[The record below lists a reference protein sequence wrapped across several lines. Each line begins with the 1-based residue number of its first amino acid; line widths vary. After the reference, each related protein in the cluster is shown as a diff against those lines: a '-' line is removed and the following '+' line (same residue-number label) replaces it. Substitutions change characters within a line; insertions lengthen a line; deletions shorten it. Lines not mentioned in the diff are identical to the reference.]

1 MLVEKLSVIESAG
14 MKSTTDKASGNKL
27 KDLTKPFSSIFIIVL
42 ILFIITS
49 WLPLSALAS
58 PGPESIRTNKDRL
71 VVMAV
76 KGQVAHPQPSRY
88 YLTTWDGRPK
98 MAIGVAGINYTL
110 SLSDPVFGWAAT
122 DQVTVGVAT
131 EGVGEDR
138 FRQAWL
144 TNTAIGNEVRVVG
157 GAARGAMGVVI
168 GKFGGYVLVNFDSDT
183 REKLAYGDELQVKA
197 EGIGLQ
203 VEGFPEVFIHSLS
216 PGVLEKMAIQVQEG
230 KLVVPVVKKIPAEIV
245 GSGPGAGSLFGH
257 FSIQTCYP
265 PDIKKYG
272 LDELRFGDLVFLEDI
287 ECNYGKGYY
296 RGAGTVGV
304 VVSGPSDIS
313 GLGIGVTPVLSC
325 QTGKLTFRLDPGA
338 SLARLLGLPVSAK
351 KTVKPEISTA
361 ASAQPVAKKAPYQG
375 PIKTNRDELLT
386 IAVEGVIQPAGAL
399 DYSPGFDG
407 KSKLGIGMASI
418 NYNVS
423 YGDTTYG
430 WAEAD
435 HVEPDVTIQGRD
447 RQSPMETA
455 LALLACIGNEAV
467 VISGE
472 ARGSKGIYIGRHAG
486 SDDKVWFPAEVKEKL
501 AINDRVLVKARGVGL
516 KILGFEDVRVN
527 KISPEALEKIGIV
540 VEGNQLVVPV
550 VAEIPG
556 YLMGS
561 GIGGQG
567 IEAID
572 YDIQTTCPEAVEK
585 FNLKKLRLGDIVAI
599 RDHYD
604 YYGRGRY
611 EGAVTIGTIIHGFS
625 DYSGHGPGVNPI
637 LSAMPGRIKIK
648 LDPAANMARIL
659 GIRQAQ

>member
-1 MLVEKLSVIESAG
+1 MLLRKSKKAGRSLLFFSLVLLLISVLTADELLAG
-14 MKSTTDKASGNKL
+14 GSEA
-27 KDLTKPFSSIFIIVL
+27 
-42 ILFIITS
+42 
-49 WLPLSALAS
+49 
-58 PGPESIRTNKDRL
+58 IRTNKDRL
-71 VVMAV
+71 VVTAV

-88 YLTTWDGRPK
+88 YITTWDGRPK

-110 SLSDPVFGWAAT
+110 SLGDPVFGWAAA

-144 TNTAIGNEVRVVG
+144 THTSIGNEVRVLG
-157 GAARGAMGVVI
+157 GAARGARGIII
-168 GKFGGYVLVNFDSDT
+168 GKFGSYVLAYFDAET
-183 REKLAYGDELQVKA
+183 KEKLAYGDELQVKA
-197 EGIGLQ
+197 EGIGL
-203 VEGFPEVFIHSLS
+203 EIESFPEVFIHSLS
-216 PGVLEKMAIQVQEG
+216 PSVLEKIGLQVKEG
-230 KLVVPVVKKIPAEIV
+230 KLEVPVVKKIPAEII
-245 GSGPGAGSLFGH
+245 GSGPGAGSLYGH

-265 PDIKKYG
+265 PDIKKYE
-272 LDELRFGDLVFLEDI
+272 LEELRFGDLVYLEDI
-287 ECNYGKGYY
+287 QCDYGKGYY
-296 RGAGTVGV
+296 KGAGTVGV
-304 VVSGPSDIS
+304 VVSGPSEIS
-313 GLGIGVTPVLSC
+313 GLGIGVTPILSSRS
-325 QTGKLTFRLDPGA
+325 GKLIFRIDPG
-338 SLARLLGLPVSAK
+338 SNLVRHLGLSLPSARPF
-351 KTVKPEISTA
+351 TPQA
-361 ASAQPVAKKAPYQG
+361 PASAGNRQPQKKAAYSG
-375 PIKTNRDELLT
+375 PIRTNKDELLT
-386 IAVEGVIQPAGAL
+386 IAVEGVIQPASAL
-399 DYSPGFDG
+399 DYSPGYDG

-418 NYNVS
+418 NYSVS

-430 WAEAD
+430 WAEGD

-447 RQSPMETA
+447 RQNPMETA
-455 LALLACIGNEAV
+455 LAVLACIGNEAV
-467 VISGE
+467 VVSGE
-472 ARGSKGIYIGRHAG
+472 ASGSKGIYIGRHAG

-550 VAEIPG
+550 VAEVPG

-572 YDIQTTCPEAVEK
+572 YDIQTTCPEAVER

-611 EGAVTIGTIIHGFS
+611 EGAVTIGVIIQGFS
-625 DYSGHGPGVNPI
+625 DYAGHGPGVNPI
-637 LSAMPGRIKIK
+637 LSALPGRIKVK
-648 LDPAANMARIL
+648 LDPRANMARIL
-659 GIRQAQ
+659 GLR

>member
-1 MLVEKLSVIESAG
+1 MKAHENRTALKVFFTLICFTIGLVL
-14 MKSTTDKASGNKL
+14 TQFSGIAAQ
-27 KDLTKPFSSIFIIVL
+27 TSQT
-42 ILFIITS
+42 ILQ
-49 WLPLSALAS
+49 
-58 PGPESIRTNKDRL
+58 TNKDKL
-71 VVMAV
+71 VVTAV
-76 KGQVAHPQPSRY
+76 KGQIAHPQPSRY

-110 SLSDPVFGWAAT
+110 SLGDPVFGWAAT

-131 EGVGEDR
+131 EGTGDER

-144 TNTAIGNEVRVVG
+144 VYPAIGNEVKVISG
-157 GAARGAMGVVI
+157 SARGSKGVVI
-168 GKFGGYVLVNFDSDT
+168 GKFGSYVLVHFDSEVK
-183 REKLAYGDELQVKA
+183 EKLAYGDELQVKA
-197 EGIGLQ
+197 EGIGLEI
-203 VEGFPEVFIHSLS
+203 EGFPDVFIHSLS
-216 PGVLEKMAIQVQEG
+216 PSVLEKMEIRIRDG
-230 KLVVPVVKKIPAEIV
+230 KLEIPVVKKIPAEIV
-245 GSGPGAGSLFGH
+245 GSGPGSGSLFGH

-287 ECNYGKGYY
+287 QGDYGKGYY

-313 GLGIGVTPVLSC
+313 GLGIGVTPLLSC
-325 QTGKLTFRLDPGA
+325 RSGKLAFRLDSEANLGK
-338 SLARLLGLPVSAK
+338 LLGLPLSTRKNIFGCFAAPKQKPSPAK
-351 KTVKPEISTA
+351 KGPGYS
-361 ASAQPVAKKAPYQG
+361 G
-375 PIKTNRDELLT
+375 PIRTNKEELLT
-386 IAVEGVIQPAGAL
+386 IAVEGVVQPPSGL
-399 DYSPGFDG
+399 NYSPGYDG
-407 KSKLGIGMASI
+407 KPKLGIGMASI
-418 NYNVS
+418 NYSVS
-423 YGDTTYG
+423 YGDSTYG

-455 LALLACIGNEAV
+455 LSILACIGNEAV
-467 VISGE
+467 VVSGE
-472 ARGSKGIYIGRHAG
+472 ARGGRGVYIGRHAG

-550 VAEIPG
+550 VAEVPG

-585 FNLKKLRLGDIVAI
+585 FNLKKLRLGDLVAI

-611 EGAVTIGTIIHGFS
+611 EGAITIGVVIHGFS
-625 DYSGHGPGVNPI
+625 DYAGHGPGVNPI
-637 LSAMPGRIKIK
+637 LSALPGRIKIK
-648 LDPAANMARIL
+648 IDPQANMARIL
-659 GIRQAQ
+659 GIK

>member
-1 MLVEKLSVIESAG
+1 MFERKNQGIKECGSASKKKRLPGATRKVCLV
-14 MKSTTDKASGNKL
+14 
-27 KDLTKPFSSIFIIVL
+27 
-42 ILFIITS
+42 LFILAVVLTQMQ
-49 WLPLSALAS
+49 PAPLAS
-58 PGPESIRTNKDRL
+58 ETIRTNRDRL

-110 SLSDPVFGWAAT
+110 GPGDPVFGWAAT

-131 EGVGEDR
+131 EGVGEER

-144 TNTAIGNEVRVVG
+144 THTAIGNEVRVVG
-157 GAARGAMGVVI
+157 GAARGAKGVVI
-168 GKFGGYVLVNFDSDT
+168 GKFGSYVLVHFDNDT

-203 VEGFPEVFIHSLS
+203 IEGFTDVFIHSLS
-216 PGVLEKMAIQVQEG
+216 PGALEKMGIQVKEG

-245 GSGPGAGSLFGH
+245 GSGPGAGSLYGH

-272 LDELRFGDLVFLEDI
+272 LDELRFGDLVYLEDI

-296 RGAGTVGV
+296 IGAGTVGV

-313 GLGIGVTPVLSC
+313 GLGIGVSPVLSC
-325 QTGKLTFRLDPGA
+325 QTGKLTFSLDSGA
-338 SLARLLGLPVSAK
+338 SLARLLGLPLSERKLPKTVPSSSLPSTSTVSAAR
-351 KTVKPEISTA
+351 KP
-361 ASAQPVAKKAPYQG
+361 PYQG
-375 PIKTNRDELLT
+375 PIRTNTDELLT
-386 IAVEGVIQPAGAL
+386 IAVEGVVQPAGAL

-407 KSKLGIGMASI
+407 KAKLSIGMASI
-418 NYNVS
+418 NYNVN

-430 WAEAD
+430 WAEGD
-435 HVEPDVTIQGRD
+435 HVEPEVTIQGRD

-467 VISGE
+467 VVSGE

-501 AINDRVLVKARGVGL
+501 AINDRVQVKARGVGL
-516 KILGFEDVRVN
+516 KIIGFEDVRVN

-550 VAEIPG
+550 VMEVPG

-611 EGAVTIGTIIHGFS
+611 EGAITIGTIIHGFS
-625 DYSGHGPGVNPI
+625 DHSGHGPGVNPI

-648 LDPAANMARIL
+648 IDQNANMARIL
-659 GIRQAQ
+659 GIRKD

>member
-1 MLVEKLSVIESAG
+1 MLVRKSKKAG
-14 MKSTTDKASGNKL
+14 RSL
-27 KDLTKPFSSIFIIVL
+27 LLFSLVLVL
-42 ILFIITS
+42 ISVLTADE
-49 WLPLSALAS
+49 LLAG
-58 PGPESIRTNKDRL
+58 GPETTRTNKDRL
-71 VVMAV
+71 VVTAV

-110 SLSDPVFGWAAT
+110 SLGDSVFGWAAT
-122 DQVTVGVAT
+122 DQVTVGIAT

-138 FRQAWL
+138 FRRAWL
-144 TNTAIGNEVRVVG
+144 THTAIGNEVRVLG
-157 GAARGAMGVVI
+157 GAARGAKGVVI
-168 GKFGGYVLVNFDSDT
+168 GKFGGYVLAYFDAET
-183 REKLAYGDELQVKA
+183 KEKLAYGDELQVKA
-197 EGIGLQ
+197 EGIGLTIDSS
-203 VEGFPEVFIHSLS
+203 PEVFVHSLS
-216 PGVLEKMAIQVQEG
+216 PAVLEKMGLALKEG
-230 KLVVPVVKKIPAEIV
+230 KLEVPVVKKIPAEII
-245 GSGPGAGSLFGH
+245 GSGPGSGSLFGH

-272 LDELRFGDLVFLEDI
+272 MEELHFGDLVFLEDI
-287 ECNYGKGYY
+287 QCDYGKGYY
-296 RGAGTVGV
+296 KGAGTVGI
-304 VVSGPSDIS
+304 VVSGPSEIS

-325 QTGKLTFRLDPGA
+325 RTGKLTYRLDA
-338 SLARLLGLPVSAK
+338 EANLAKYLGLPLTGS
-351 KTVKPEISTA
+351 KTTEVAVKTDNP
-361 ASAQPVAKKAPYQG
+361 QPQKKATYSG
-375 PIKTNRDELLT
+375 PIRTNKDELLT
-386 IAVEGVIQPAGAL
+386 IAVEGVLQPASAL
-399 DYSPGFDG
+399 DYSPGYDG

-418 NYNVS
+418 NYNVTF
-423 YGDTTYG
+423 GDSTYG
-430 WAEAD
+430 WAEGD

-467 VISGE
+467 VVSGE
-472 ARGSKGIYIGRHAG
+472 ASGSKGIYIGRHAG

-501 AINDRVLVKARGVGL
+501 AINDRVLVKASGLGL

-550 VAEIPG
+550 TAEVPG

-611 EGAVTIGTIIHGFS
+611 EGAVTIGVVIHGFS
-625 DYSGHGPGVNPI
+625 DYAGHGPGVNPI
-637 LSAMPGRIKIK
+637 LSAMPGRIKVK
-648 LDPAANMARIL
+648 LDPNANMAHIL
-659 GIRQAQ
+659 GLR

>member
-1 MLVEKLSVIESAG
+1 MFERKNQGIKECGSASKKKRLPGATRKVCLV
-14 MKSTTDKASGNKL
+14 
-27 KDLTKPFSSIFIIVL
+27 
-42 ILFIITS
+42 LFILAVVLTQMQ
-49 WLPLSALAS
+49 PAPLAS
-58 PGPESIRTNKDRL
+58 ETIRTNKDRL
-71 VVMAV
+71 VITAV

-110 SLSDPVFGWAAT
+110 APGDPVFGWAAT

-144 TNTAIGNEVRVVG
+144 THTALGNEVRVVG
-157 GAARGAMGVVI
+157 GAARGAKGVVI
-168 GKFGGYVLVNFDSDT
+168 GKFGSYVLVHFDNDT
-183 REKLAYGDELQVKA
+183 MEKLAYNDELQVKA
-197 EGIGLQ
+197 EGIGLAI
-203 VEGFPEVFIHSLS
+203 EGFPDVFVHSLS
-216 PGVLEKMAIQVQEG
+216 PVILEKLAIQVKEG
-230 KLVVPVVKKIPAEIV
+230 KLEVPVVRKIPAEII
-245 GSGPGAGSLFGH
+245 GSGPGAGSLYGH

-272 LDELRFGDLVFLEDI
+272 LDELRFGDLVFLEDV

-296 RGAGTVGV
+296 RGAGTVGL

-325 QTGKLTFRLDPGA
+325 QTGKLIYRIEGEANLTKI
-338 SLARLLGLPVSAK
+338 LGLNASTPK
-351 KTVKPEISTA
+351 PVKPIA
-361 ASAQPVAKKAPYQG
+361 HSAGTSQPTLKKAPYQG
-375 PIKTNRDELLT
+375 PIRTNKDELLT
-386 IAVEGVIQPAGAL
+386 IAVEGVVQPASAL
-399 DYSPGFDG
+399 DYSPGYDG
-407 KSKLGIGMASI
+407 KAKLGIGMASI
-418 NYNVS
+418 NYSVT
-423 YGDTTYG
+423 YGDPTCG

-435 HVEPDVTIQGRD
+435 HIEPDVTIQGRD

-467 VISGE
+467 VVSGE
-472 ARGSKGIYIGRHAG
+472 ARGSRGIYIGRHAG
-486 SDDKVWFPAEVKEKL
+486 SDDKVWFPTEVKEKL

-550 VAEIPG
+550 VMEVPG

-637 LSAMPGRIKIK
+637 LSAMPGRIKVK
-648 LDPAANMARIL
+648 LDPEANLARLL
-659 GIRQAQ
+659 GIKKN

>member
-1 MLVEKLSVIESAG
+1 MLEPKGKKAG
-14 MKSTTDKASGNKL
+14 QGL
-27 KDLTKPFSSIFIIVL
+27 FFLLFFLCLIFIL
-42 ILFIITS
+42 TTTEL
-49 WLPLSALAS
+49 LAVDT
-58 PGPESIRTNKDRL
+58 ETIQTNKDRL

-110 SLSDPVFGWAAT
+110 SLGDPVFGWAAA
-122 DQVTVGVAT
+122 DQVTVGIAT

-144 TNTAIGNEVRVVG
+144 THTAVGNEVRVLG
-157 GAARGAMGVVI
+157 GMARGAKGVVI
-168 GKFGGYVLVNFDSDT
+168 GKFGGYVLVNFDGDT

-197 EGIGLQ
+197 EGIGLAI
-203 VEGFPEVFIHSLS
+203 EGFPEVFVHSLS
-216 PGVLEKMAIQVQEG
+216 PAVLEKMGLGLKDG
-230 KLVVPVVKKIPAEIV
+230 KLEVPLVKKIPAEIV
-245 GSGPGAGSLFGH
+245 GGGPGAGSLFGH
-257 FSIQTCYP
+257 FSIQTCFP

-287 ECNYGKGYY
+287 QCDYGKGYY
-296 RGAGTVGV
+296 KGAGTVGV
-304 VVSGPSDIS
+304 VVSGPSEIS

-325 QTGKLTFRLDPGA
+325 RTGKLTHRLDTEA
-338 SLARLLGLPVSAK
+338 NIAKYLGLPVSSSRTK
-351 KTVKPEISTA
+351 KWAIKTYNPQLQSQ
-361 ASAQPVAKKAPYQG
+361 SQKKSNYQG
-375 PIKTNRDELLT
+375 PIRTNKDELLT
-386 IAVEGVIQPAGAL
+386 IAVEGVIQPASAL
-399 DYSPGFDG
+399 DYSPGYDG
-407 KSKLGIGMASI
+407 KSKLGIGMSSI
-418 NYNVS
+418 NYSVS

-430 WAEAD
+430 WAEGD

-467 VISGE
+467 VVSGE
-472 ARGSKGIYIGRHAG
+472 ASGSKGIYIGRHAG

-516 KILGFEDVRVN
+516 KILGFENVRVN

-550 VAEIPG
+550 AAEVPG

-611 EGAVTIGTIIHGFS
+611 EGAVTIGVVIHGSS

-637 LSAMPGRIKIK
+637 LSSMPGRIKVK
-648 LDPAANMARIL
+648 LDPMANMAHIL
-659 GIRQAQ
+659 GLR

>member
-1 MLVEKLSVIESAG
+1 MKAHENRTGLKVSFTLICFTIGLVL
-14 MKSTTDKASGNKL
+14 TQFSGIAAQ
-27 KDLTKPFSSIFIIVL
+27 TSPT
-42 ILFIITS
+42 ILQ
-49 WLPLSALAS
+49 
-58 PGPESIRTNKDRL
+58 TNKDKL
-71 VVMAV
+71 VVTAV
-76 KGQVAHPQPSRY
+76 KGQIAHPQPSRY

-110 SLSDPVFGWAAT
+110 SLGDPVFGWAAS

-131 EGVGEDR
+131 EGTGDER

-144 TNTAIGNEVRVVG
+144 VYPAIGNEVKVISG
-157 GAARGAMGVVI
+157 EARGAKGVVI
-168 GKFGGYVLVNFDSDT
+168 GKFGSYILVHFDPET
-183 REKLAYGDELQVKA
+183 KEKLAYGDELQVKA
-197 EGIGLQ
+197 EGIGLEI
-203 VEGFPEVFIHSLS
+203 EGFPDVFIHSLS
-216 PGVLEKMAIQVQEG
+216 PTVLEKMDVRIRDG
-230 KLVVPVVKKIPAEIV
+230 KLEIPVVKKIPAEIV
-245 GSGPGAGSLFGH
+245 GSGPGSGSLFGH

-287 ECNYGKGYY
+287 QCDYGKGYY

-304 VVSGPSDIS
+304 VVSSPSDIS
-313 GLGIGVTPVLSC
+313 GLGIGVTPILSC
-325 QTGKLTFRLDPGA
+325 RSGKLAFRLDPEANIGKW
-338 SLARLLGLPVSAK
+338 LGLPLSTRKNISGSIATPEQKPSPAK
-351 KTVKPEISTA
+351 KGPGYS
-361 ASAQPVAKKAPYQG
+361 G
-375 PIKTNRDELLT
+375 PIRTNKDELLT
-386 IAVEGVIQPAGAL
+386 IAVEGVVQPPSGL
-399 DYSPGFDG
+399 NYSPGYDG
-407 KSKLGIGMASI
+407 KPKLGIGMASI
-418 NYNVS
+418 NYSVG

-455 LALLACIGNEAV
+455 LAILACIGNEAV
-467 VISGE
+467 VVSGE
-472 ARGSKGIYIGRHAG
+472 AKGSKGVYIGRHAG
-486 SDDKVWFPAEVKEKL
+486 ADDKVWFPPDVRDKL

-527 KISPEALEKIGIV
+527 KISPEALEKIGIM

-550 VAEIPG
+550 VAEVPG

-611 EGAVTIGTIIHGFS
+611 EGAITIGVVIHGFS

-637 LSAMPGRIKIK
+637 LSALPGRIKTRI
-648 LDPAANMARIL
+648 DPQANMARIL
-659 GIRQAQ
+659 GIK

>member
-1 MLVEKLSVIESAG
+1 MKAHENRTALKVFFTLICFTIGLVL
-14 MKSTTDKASGNKL
+14 TQFSGIAAQ
-27 KDLTKPFSSIFIIVL
+27 TSQT
-42 ILFIITS
+42 ILQ
-49 WLPLSALAS
+49 
-58 PGPESIRTNKDRL
+58 TNKDKL
-71 VVMAV
+71 VVTAV
-76 KGQVAHPQPSRY
+76 KGQIAHPQPSRY

-110 SLSDPVFGWAAT
+110 SLGDPVFGWAAT

-131 EGVGEDR
+131 EGTGDER

-144 TNTAIGNEVRVVG
+144 VYPAIGNEVKVISG
-157 GAARGAMGVVI
+157 SARGSKGVVI
-168 GKFGGYVLVNFDSDT
+168 GKFGSYVLVHFDSEVK
-183 REKLAYGDELQVKA
+183 EKLAYGDELQVKA
-197 EGIGLQ
+197 EGIGLEI
-203 VEGFPEVFIHSLS
+203 EGFPDVFIHSLS
-216 PGVLEKMAIQVQEG
+216 PSVLEKMEIRIRDG
-230 KLVVPVVKKIPAEIV
+230 KLEIPVVKKIPAEIV
-245 GSGPGAGSLFGH
+245 GSGPGSGSLFGH

-287 ECNYGKGYY
+287 QGDYGKGYY

-313 GLGIGVTPVLSC
+313 GLGIGVTPLLSC
-325 QTGKLTFRLDPGA
+325 RSGKLAFRLDSEANLGK
-338 SLARLLGLPVSAK
+338 LLGLPLSTRKNIFGSFAAPKQKPSPAK
-351 KTVKPEISTA
+351 KGPGYS
-361 ASAQPVAKKAPYQG
+361 G
-375 PIKTNRDELLT
+375 PIRTNKEELLT
-386 IAVEGVIQPAGAL
+386 IAVEGVVQPPSGL
-399 DYSPGFDG
+399 NYSPGYDG
-407 KSKLGIGMASI
+407 KPKLGIGMASI
-418 NYNVS
+418 NYSVS
-423 YGDTTYG
+423 YGDSTYG

-455 LALLACIGNEAV
+455 LSILACIGNEAV
-467 VISGE
+467 VVSGE
-472 ARGSKGIYIGRHAG
+472 ARGGRGVYIGRHAG

-550 VAEIPG
+550 VAEVPG

-585 FNLKKLRLGDIVAI
+585 FNLKKLRLGDLVAI

-611 EGAVTIGTIIHGFS
+611 EGAITIGVVIHGFS
-625 DYSGHGPGVNPI
+625 DYAGHGPGVNPI
-637 LSAMPGRIKIK
+637 LSALPGRIKIK
-648 LDPAANMARIL
+648 IDPQANMARIL
-659 GIRQAQ
+659 GIK

>member
-1 MLVEKLSVIESAG
+1 MSVKKYLANESRRIRSRG
-14 MKSTTDKASGNKL
+14 VTASGNKFEGL
-27 KDLTKPFSSIFIIVL
+27 MRSIPKISIVIP
-42 ILFIITS
+42 ILFMVLFQMPLLALTS
-49 WLPLSALAS
+49 PA
-58 PGPESIRTNKDRL
+58 PGSIRTNRDRL
-71 VVMAV
+71 VITAV

-110 SLSDPVFGWAAT
+110 GLGDPVFGWAAT

-144 TNTAIGNEVRVVG
+144 THTAIGNEVRVLG
-157 GAARGAMGVVI
+157 GSARGAKGVVI
-168 GKFGGYVLVNFDSDT
+168 GKFGSYVLVHFDDET
-183 REKLAYGDELQVKA
+183 KEKLAYGDELQVKA

-203 VEGFPEVFIHSLS
+203 VEGFPDVFIHSLS
-216 PGVLEKMAIQVQEG
+216 PGVLEKMAIQVQDG
-230 KLVVPVVKKIPAEIV
+230 KLVVQVVKKIPAEIV
-245 GSGPGAGSLFGH
+245 GSGPGARSLYGH

-325 QTGKLTFRLDPGA
+325 QTGKLNFRLDPEA
-338 SLARLLGLPVSAK
+338 NLARLLGLPVSAK
-351 KTVKPEISTA
+351 KTMKPEILTA
-361 ASAQPVAKKAPYQG
+361 AVPPAAKKAPYQG
-375 PIKTNRDELLT
+375 PIKTNKDALLT
-386 IAVEGVIQPAGAL
+386 IAVEGVVQPAGAL
-399 DYSPGFDG
+399 DYSPGYDG
-407 KSKLGIGMASI
+407 KPKLGIGMASI

-467 VISGE
+467 VVSGE
-472 ARGSKGIYIGRHAG
+472 AHGSKGIYIGRHAG

-516 KILGFEDVRVN
+516 KIVGFEDVRVN

-550 VAEIPG
+550 VMEVPG

-585 FNLKKLRLGDIVAI
+585 FNLEKLRLGDIVAI

-611 EGAVTIGTIIHGFS
+611 EGAITIGTVIHGFS

-637 LSAMPGRIKIK
+637 LSALPGRIKIK
-648 LDPAANMARIL
+648 LDPKANMARIL
-659 GIRQAQ
+659 GIKQD

>member
-1 MLVEKLSVIESAG
+1 MLERTNQRIKGCSS
-14 MKSTTDKASGNKL
+14 STKKRQLPKIMRKAC
-27 KDLTKPFSSIFIIVL
+27 L
-42 ILFIITS
+42 ILFILAVGLTQLQPAS
-49 WLPLSALAS
+49 LSS
-58 PGPESIRTNKDRL
+58 ETIRTNRDRL

-110 SLSDPVFGWAAT
+110 GPGDPVFGWAAT

-131 EGVGEDR
+131 EGVGEER

-144 TNTAIGNEVRVVG
+144 TNTAIGNEVRVLG
-157 GAARGAMGVVI
+157 GAARGAKGVVI
-168 GKFGGYVLVNFDSDT
+168 GKFGSYVLVHFDNDT
-183 REKLAYGDELQVKA
+183 MEKLAYGDELQVKA

-203 VEGFPEVFIHSLS
+203 IAGFPDVFIHSLS
-216 PGVLEKMAIQVQEG
+216 PGALEKMGIQVKEG

-245 GSGPGAGSLFGH
+245 GSGPGAGSLYGH

-272 LDELRFGDLVFLEDI
+272 LDELRFGDLVYLEDI

-296 RGAGTVGV
+296 IGAGTVGV

-313 GLGIGVTPVLSC
+313 GLGIGVSPVLSC
-325 QTGKLTFRLDPGA
+325 QTGKLTFSLDSGA

-351 KTVKPEISTA
+351 KTVKSEISTA
-361 ASAQPVAKKAPYQG
+361 AAAQPVAKKAPYQG
-375 PIKTNRDELLT
+375 PIKTNKDELLT

-418 NYNVS
+418 NYNVN

-430 WAEAD
+430 WAEGD

-455 LALLACIGNEAV
+455 LALLACIGNEATV
-467 VISGE
+467 VSGE

-501 AINDRVLVKARGVGL
+501 AINDRVQVKARGVGL

-550 VAEIPG
+550 VMEVPG

-637 LSAMPGRIKIK
+637 LSAMPGRIKVK

-659 GIRQAQ
+659 GIRQAR

>member
-1 MLVEKLSVIESAG
+1 MLERTNQRIKGCSS
-14 MKSTTDKASGNKL
+14 STKKRQLPKIMRKAC
-27 KDLTKPFSSIFIIVL
+27 L
-42 ILFIITS
+42 ILFILAVGLTQLQPAS
-49 WLPLSALAS
+49 LAS
-58 PGPESIRTNKDRL
+58 ETIRTNRDRL

-110 SLSDPVFGWAAT
+110 GPGDPVFGWAAT

-131 EGVGEDR
+131 EGVGEER

-144 TNTAIGNEVRVVG
+144 TNTAIGNEVRVLG
-157 GAARGAMGVVI
+157 GAARGAKGVVI
-168 GKFGGYVLVNFDSDT
+168 GKFGSYVLVHFDNDT
-183 REKLAYGDELQVKA
+183 MEKLAYGDELQVKA

-203 VEGFPEVFIHSLS
+203 IAGFPDVFIHSLS
-216 PGVLEKMAIQVQEG
+216 PGALEKMGIQVKEG

-245 GSGPGAGSLFGH
+245 GSGPGAGSLYGH

-272 LDELRFGDLVFLEDI
+272 LDELRFGDLVYLEDI

-296 RGAGTVGV
+296 IGAGTVGV

-313 GLGIGVTPVLSC
+313 GLGIGVSPVLSC
-325 QTGKLTFRLDPGA
+325 QTGKLTFSLDSGA
-338 SLARLLGLPVSAK
+338 NLARLLGLPLSERKLPKTVPSSSLPSTSTVSAAR
-351 KTVKPEISTA
+351 KP
-361 ASAQPVAKKAPYQG
+361 PYQG
-375 PIKTNRDELLT
+375 PIRTNTDELLT
-386 IAVEGVIQPAGAL
+386 IAVEGVVQPAGAL

-407 KSKLGIGMASI
+407 KAKLSIGMASI
-418 NYNVS
+418 NYNVN

-430 WAEAD
+430 WAEGD
-435 HVEPDVTIQGRD
+435 HVEPEVTIQGRD

-467 VISGE
+467 VVSGE

-501 AINDRVLVKARGVGL
+501 AINDRVQVKARGVGL
-516 KILGFEDVRVN
+516 KIIGFEDVRVN

-550 VAEIPG
+550 VMEVPG

-611 EGAVTIGTIIHGFS
+611 EGAITIGTIIHGFS
-625 DYSGHGPGVNPI
+625 DHSGHGPGVNPI

-648 LDPAANMARIL
+648 IDQNANMARIL
-659 GIRQAQ
+659 GIRKD

>member
-1 MLVEKLSVIESAG
+1 MLLKKSEKAGRSLLFFSFVLLLISVLTADELPAG
-14 MKSTTDKASGNKL
+14 GSEA
-27 KDLTKPFSSIFIIVL
+27 
-42 ILFIITS
+42 
-49 WLPLSALAS
+49 
-58 PGPESIRTNKDRL
+58 IRTNKDRL
-71 VVMAV
+71 VVTAV

-110 SLSDPVFGWAAT
+110 SLGDPVFGWAAA

-144 TNTAIGNEVRVVG
+144 THTSIGNEVRVLG
-157 GAARGAMGVVI
+157 GAARGARGIVI
-168 GKFGGYVLVNFDSDT
+168 GKFGSYVLAYFDAET
-183 REKLAYGDELQVKA
+183 KEKLAYGDELQVKA
-197 EGIGLQ
+197 EGIGL
-203 VEGFPEVFIHSLS
+203 EIDSFPEVFIHSLS
-216 PGVLEKMAIQVQEG
+216 PAVLEKIGLQVKEG
-230 KLVVPVVKKIPAEIV
+230 KLEVPVVKKIPAEIV
-245 GSGPGAGSLFGH
+245 GSGPGAGSLYGH

-272 LDELRFGDLVFLEDI
+272 LEELRFGDLVYLEDI
-287 ECNYGKGYY
+287 QCDYGKGYY
-296 RGAGTVGV
+296 KGAGTVGV
-304 VVSGPSDIS
+304 VVSGPSEIS
-313 GLGIGVTPVLSC
+313 GLGIGVTPILSSRS
-325 QTGKLTFRLDPGA
+325 GKLTFRIDPG
-338 SLARLLGLPVSAK
+338 SNLAGHLGLSLPSAR
-351 KTVKPEISTA
+351 PFAPQAPASTGNR
-361 ASAQPVAKKAPYQG
+361 QPQKKATYSG
-375 PIKTNRDELLT
+375 LIKTNKDELLT
-386 IAVEGVIQPAGAL
+386 IAVEGVIQPASAL
-399 DYSPGFDG
+399 DYSPGYDG

-418 NYNVS
+418 NYSVS

-430 WAEAD
+430 WAEGD

-447 RQSPMETA
+447 RQNPMETA
-455 LALLACIGNEAV
+455 LAVLACIGNEAV
-467 VISGE
+467 VVSGE
-472 ARGSKGIYIGRHAG
+472 ASGSQGIYIGRHAG
-486 SDDKVWFPAEVKEKL
+486 SDDKVWFPAEVKGKL

-527 KISPEALEKIGIV
+527 KISPEALEKIGIA

-550 VAEIPG
+550 VAEVPG

-572 YDIQTTCPEAVEK
+572 YDIQTTCPEAVER

-611 EGAVTIGTIIHGFS
+611 EGAVTIGVIIHGFS
-625 DYSGHGPGVNPI
+625 DYAGHGPGVNPI
-637 LSAMPGRIKIK
+637 LSALPGRIKVK
-648 LDPAANMARIL
+648 LDPRANMALIL
-659 GIRQAQ
+659 GLRKK

>member
-1 MLVEKLSVIESAG
+1 MLGRKAKKAEKVGRSLCLLSLALLLISVLAADLLLAGDVE
-14 MKSTTDKASGNKL
+14 T
-27 KDLTKPFSSIFIIVL
+27 
-42 ILFIITS
+42 
-49 WLPLSALAS
+49 
-58 PGPESIRTNKDRL
+58 IRTNKDRL
-71 VVMAV
+71 VVTAV

-110 SLSDPVFGWAAT
+110 SLGDPVFGWAAA
-122 DQVTVGVAT
+122 DQVTVGIAT

-144 TNTAIGNEVRVVG
+144 THTAVGNEVRVLS
-157 GAARGAMGVVI
+157 GAARGAKGVVI
-168 GKFGGYVLVNFDSDT
+168 GKFGGYVLAHFDAET

-197 EGIGLQ
+197 EGIGLEI
-203 VEGFPEVFIHSLS
+203 EGLPDVFVHSLS
-216 PGVLEKMAIQVQEG
+216 PALLEKMGTVLKDG
-230 KLVVPVVKKIPAEIV
+230 KLEVPVVKKIPAEIV

-257 FSIQTCYP
+257 FSIQTCFP

-287 ECNYGKGYY
+287 QCDYGKGYY
-296 RGAGTVGV
+296 KGAGTVGM
-304 VVSGPSDIS
+304 VVSGPSEIS
-313 GLGIGVTPVLSC
+313 GLGIGVTPVLSSRA
-325 QTGKLTFRLDPGA
+325 GKLTYRLEA
-338 SLARLLGLPVSAK
+338 EANLARYLGLPFSGLKAK
-351 KTVKPEISTA
+351 KVSVKTDDTKPQA
-361 ASAQPVAKKAPYQG
+361 QAQPQKRANYQG
-375 PIKTNRDELLT
+375 PIRTNKDELLT
-386 IAVEGVIQPAGAL
+386 IAVEGVIQPASAL

-418 NYNVS
+418 NYSVS

-430 WAEAD
+430 WAEGD

-467 VISGE
+467 VVSGE
-472 ARGSKGIYIGRHAG
+472 ARGSKGVYIGRHAG

-550 VAEIPG
+550 VAEVPG

-611 EGAVTIGTIIHGFS
+611 EGAVTIGVVIHGFS

-637 LSAMPGRIKIK
+637 LSAMPGRIKVK
-648 LDPAANMARIL
+648 LDPKANMAHIL
-659 GIRQAQ
+659 GLR

>member
-1 MLVEKLSVIESAG
+1 MLLRKSKKAGRSLLFFSLVLLLISVLTADELLAG
-14 MKSTTDKASGNKL
+14 GSEA
-27 KDLTKPFSSIFIIVL
+27 
-42 ILFIITS
+42 
-49 WLPLSALAS
+49 
-58 PGPESIRTNKDRL
+58 IRTNKDRL
-71 VVMAV
+71 VVTAV

-88 YLTTWDGRPK
+88 YITIWDGRPK

-110 SLSDPVFGWAAT
+110 SLGDPVFGWAAA

-144 TNTAIGNEVRVVG
+144 THTSIGNEVRVLG
-157 GAARGAMGVVI
+157 GAARGARGIII
-168 GKFGGYVLVNFDSDT
+168 GKFGSYVLAYFDAET
-183 REKLAYGDELQVKA
+183 KEKLAYGDELQVKA
-197 EGIGLQ
+197 EGIGL
-203 VEGFPEVFIHSLS
+203 EIESFPEVFIHSLS
-216 PGVLEKMAIQVQEG
+216 PSVLEKIGLQVKEG
-230 KLVVPVVKKIPAEIV
+230 KLEVPVVKKIPAEII
-245 GSGPGAGSLFGH
+245 GSGPGAGSLYGH

-265 PDIKKYG
+265 PDIKKYE
-272 LDELRFGDLVFLEDI
+272 LEELRFGDLVYLEDI
-287 ECNYGKGYY
+287 QCDYGKGYY
-296 RGAGTVGV
+296 KGAGTVGV
-304 VVSGPSDIS
+304 VVSGPSEIS
-313 GLGIGVTPVLSC
+313 GLGIGVTPILSSRS
-325 QTGKLTFRLDPGA
+325 GKLIFRIDPG
-338 SLARLLGLPVSAK
+338 SNLVRHLGLSLPSAR
-351 KTVKPEISTA
+351 PFA
-361 ASAQPVAKKAPYQG
+361 PQAPASAGNRQPQKKAAYSG
-375 PIKTNRDELLT
+375 PIRTNKDELLT
-386 IAVEGVIQPAGAL
+386 IAVEGVIQPASAL
-399 DYSPGFDG
+399 DYSPGYDG

-418 NYNVS
+418 NYSVS

-430 WAEAD
+430 WAEGD

-447 RQSPMETA
+447 RQNPMETA
-455 LALLACIGNEAV
+455 LAVLACIGNEAV
-467 VISGE
+467 VVSGE
-472 ARGSKGIYIGRHAG
+472 ASGSKGIYIGRHAG

-550 VAEIPG
+550 VAEVPG

-572 YDIQTTCPEAVEK
+572 YDIQTTCPEAVER

-611 EGAVTIGTIIHGFS
+611 EGAVTIGVIIHGFS
-625 DYSGHGPGVNPI
+625 DYAGHGPGVNPI
-637 LSAMPGRIKIK
+637 LSALPGRIKLK
-648 LDPAANMARIL
+648 LDPRANMARVL
-659 GIRQAQ
+659 GLR

>member
-1 MLVEKLSVIESAG
+1 MSKRRNSMIRVCGWLLWKQIFPVILLLIISLVQLYAAG
-14 MKSTTDKASGNKL
+14 QDSPAL
-27 KDLTKPFSSIFIIVL
+27 K
-42 ILFIITS
+42 
-49 WLPLSALAS
+49 
-58 PGPESIRTNKDRL
+58 TNKDRL
-71 VVMAV
+71 VVTAV
-76 KGQVAHPQPSRY
+76 KGQIAHPQPSRY
-88 YLTTWDGRPK
+88 YLTTWDGKPK
-98 MAIGVAGINYTL
+98 MAIGAAGINYTL
-110 SLSDPVFGWAAT
+110 NLGQPVFGWAAA
-122 DQVTVGVAT
+122 DQVTVGVTT
-131 EGVGEDR
+131 EGVGEER

-144 TNTAIGNEVRVVG
+144 TQTAIGNEVRVLG
-157 GAARGAMGVVI
+157 GTARGEKGLVI
-168 GKFGGYVLVNFDSDT
+168 GKFGSYVLVHFTDEVK
-183 REKLAYGDELQVKA
+183 EKLAIGDELQVKA
-197 EGIGLQ
+197 EGIGLAI
-203 VEGFPEVFIHSLS
+203 EGFPEIFVHSLS
-216 PGVLEKMAIQVQEG
+216 PAVLEKMAIRIRDG
-230 KLVVPVVKKIPAEIV
+230 KLEVPVVKKIPAEIV
-245 GSGPGAGSLFGH
+245 GSGPGAGSLYGH

-272 LDELRFGDLVFLEDI
+272 LDELRFGDLVYLEDI

-296 RGAGTVGV
+296 RGAGTVAV

-325 QTGKLTFRLDPGA
+325 QTGKLTYRLDREAG
-338 SLARLLGLPVSAK
+338 LARLLGLPLAAAK
-351 KTVKPEISTA
+351 PVKSTVPA
-361 ASAQPVAKKAPYQG
+361 ANQNPQAAKKAPYSG
-375 PIKTNRDELLT
+375 PIRTNKDELLT
-386 IAVEGVIQPAGAL
+386 IAVEGVIQPPSAL
-399 DYSPGFDG
+399 DYSPGYDG

-418 NYNVS
+418 NYSVS

-447 RQSPMETA
+447 RQNPMETA
-455 LALLACIGNEAV
+455 LAILACIGNEAV

-486 SDDKVWFPAEVKEKL
+486 SDDKVWFPAGVKEKL
-501 AINDRVLVKARGVGL
+501 ALYDRVMVKARGVGL

-527 KISPEALEKIGIV
+527 KISPEALEKMGLV

-550 VAEIPG
+550 AAEVPG

-611 EGAVTIGTIIHGFS
+611 EGAVTIGVVIHGFS
-625 DYSGHGPGVNPI
+625 DYSGHGPGLNPI
-637 LSAMPGRIKIK
+637 LSAMPGRIKVKI
-648 LDPAANMARIL
+648 DPKANMARLL
-659 GIRQAQ
+659 GLRNDI

>member
-1 MLVEKLSVIESAG
+1 MFERKNPGIKERG
-14 MKSTTDKASGNKL
+14 SGL
-27 KDLTKPFSSIFIIVL
+27 KKKELPAVTRKFCL
-42 ILFIITS
+42 ILFILAVGLTLMQPAS
-49 WLPLSALAS
+49 LAS
-58 PGPESIRTNKDRL
+58 EIIRTNKDRL
-71 VVMAV
+71 VITAV

-98 MAIGVAGINYTL
+98 MAIGPAGINYTL
-110 SLSDPVFGWAAT
+110 GLGDPVFGWAAT

-144 TNTAIGNEVRVVG
+144 THTAIGNEVRVVG
-157 GAARGAMGVVI
+157 GAARGAKGVVI
-168 GKFGGYVLVNFDSDT
+168 GKFGSYVLVHFDNDT
-183 REKLAYGDELQVKA
+183 MEKLAYNDELQVKA
-197 EGIGLQ
+197 EGIGLAI
-203 VEGFPEVFIHSLS
+203 EGFPDVFVHSLS
-216 PGVLEKMAIQVQEG
+216 PVTLEKLAIQVKDG
-230 KLVVPVVKKIPAEIV
+230 KLEVPVVKKIPAEII
-245 GSGPGAGSLFGH
+245 GSGPGAGSLYGH

-296 RGAGTVGV
+296 KGAGTVGV
-304 VVSGPSDIS
+304 VVSGPSEIS

-325 QTGKLTFRLDPGA
+325 QTGKLTCRVEDEANLT
-338 SLARLLGLPVSAK
+338 RLLGLNVSPL
-351 KTVKPEISTA
+351 KPARPKQQIAGTSRPTL
-361 ASAQPVAKKAPYQG
+361 KKAPYQG
-375 PIKTNRDELLT
+375 PIRTNKDELLT
-386 IAVEGVIQPAGAL
+386 IAVEGVIKPAGAL
-399 DYSPGFDG
+399 NYSPGYDG
-407 KSKLGIGMASI
+407 KSRLGIGMSSI
-418 NYNVS
+418 NYSVT

-430 WAEAD
+430 WAEGD

-455 LALLACIGNEAV
+455 LAILACIGNEAV
-467 VISGE
+467 VVSGE
-472 ARGSKGIYIGRHAG
+472 ARGSRGIYIGRHAG
-486 SDDKVWFPAEVKEKL
+486 SNDKVWFPTEVKEKL

-550 VAEIPG
+550 VMEIPG

-625 DYSGHGPGVNPI
+625 YHSGHGPGVNPI
-637 LSAMPGRIKIK
+637 LSAMPGRIKVK
-648 LDPAANMARIL
+648 LDPEANMARLL
-659 GIRQAQ
+659 GIKKD